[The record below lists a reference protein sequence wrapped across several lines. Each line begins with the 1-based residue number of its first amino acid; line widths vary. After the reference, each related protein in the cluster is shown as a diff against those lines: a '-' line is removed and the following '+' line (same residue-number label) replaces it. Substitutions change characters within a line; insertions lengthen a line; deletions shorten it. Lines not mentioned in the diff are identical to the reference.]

1 MHREDT
7 SLYLLYIEPKLE
19 EKLSDPIEDE
29 LVQLMEMALSKAKQG
44 GSMYSNKENNGL
56 IDGKPAFRTGSAF
69 KGSHRTECGE
79 RSSNCDYLLENY
91 MITNSLAPFYLRW
104 YRNSIP
110 ESEMI
115 KLKKLKDFYE

>member
-19 EKLSDPIEDE
+19 EKLQEPIEDE
-29 LVQLMEMALSKAKQG
+29 LVQLMELALSKAKEG
-44 GSMYSNKENNGL
+44 GSIYSNKENNGL
-56 IDGKPAFRTGSAF
+56 IDGKSAFRAGSAF
-69 KGSHRTECGE
+69 RGSHRTECGE

-110 ESEMI
+110 ETEMV
-115 KLKKLKDFYE
+115 KLKQLADFYK

>member
-19 EKLSDPIEDE
+19 EKLADPIEDE
-29 LVQLMEMALSKAKQG
+29 LVQLMEMALSKAKKG
-44 GSMYSNKENNGL
+44 GSRYNDTHNNGFIEGRL
-56 IDGKPAFRTGSAF
+56 AFRENTF
-69 KGSHRTECGE
+69 YKGVHRTQCGE
-79 RSSNCDYLLENY
+79 VSNNCDYLLENY

-110 ESEMI
+110 DSEMI

>member
-1 MHREDT
+1 M
-7 SLYLLYIEPKLE
+7 LYIEPKLE
-19 EKLSDPIEDE
+19 EKLKEPIEDQ
-29 LVQLMEMALSKAKQG
+29 LVHLMEFALSKAKQG

-56 IDGKPAFRTGSAF
+56 FEGKPAFRTSSAF
-69 KGSHRTECGE
+69 KGTHITFCGE

-115 KLKKLKDFYE
+115 KLKQLADFYK

>member
-19 EKLSDPIEDE
+19 DKLQEPIEDE
-29 LVQLMEMALSKAKQG
+29 LVSLVEMALSKAKKG
-44 GSMYSNKENNGL
+44 ASFYNNKHNNGL
-56 IDGKPAFRTGSAF
+56 IDGRPAFSEGVAF
-69 KGSHRTECGE
+69 KGVHRTLCGE
-79 RSSNCDYLLENY
+79 ISNNCDYLLENY

-115 KLKKLKDFYE
+115 KLKKLQDFYK